1 MTALITPERLR
12 RPRQARPVRTS
23 LALLGASLIV
33 TIGGALIVDVI
44 APESDPV
51 LRRLPVVLALLLMSV
66 VVARRIGWREIAA
79 GGPSTWRSLGLLVAP
94 TVVALVPLAWGWQPE
109 NGTLAALTVGY
120 LATGIYEELWYRGIM
135 LRAALPLGPVR
146 AAALTAVLFGAAHL
160 ANVAFG
166 ANIAVTLAQAVGATA
181 GGFGYAILRQRTN
194 AVWALAALHFAS
206 DLLLHTTG
214 LHGAAMW
221 IVLVGHDVA
230 LFAIGLL
237 AIRGLRRQPEP
248 RLAP

>member
-1 MTALITPERLR
+1 MPTLALKSRTQHPDST
-12 RPRQARPVRTS
+12 RPVRTS
-23 LALLGASLIV
+23 LTLLGASVAVTLI
-33 TIGGALIVDVI
+33 GALAVDLL

-51 LRRLPVVLALLLMSV
+51 LRRLPVVLALLLMSLL
-66 VVARRIGWREIAA
+66 VARRIGWREVAA
-79 GGPSTWRSLGLLVAP
+79 GGPSTWRSTGLLIAP
-94 TVVALVPLAWGWQPE
+94 AIVALVPLAWGWQPE
-109 NGTLAALTVGY
+109 PGTLAVLIVGY
-120 LATGIYEELWYRGIM
+120 LATGMYEELWYRGIM

-230 LFAIGLL
+230 LFVIGLL
-237 AIRGLRRQPEP
+237 AIRGLHRRLTINP
-248 RLAP
+248 